1 MGLKKEFQVEYTT
14 IFFIYMNLVPPR
26 ELRIDLRLT
35 TALGKFLTK
44 LNSFSKI
51 ETTGSGY

>member
-1 MGLKKEFQVEYTT
+1 
-14 IFFIYMNLVPPR
+14 MNLVPPR